1 MSTPEPTDEELR
13 AAMEEQLQS
22 LRVEDVLLQTTVTL
36 VNLAARRLGLAA
48 GPEEKDIEQARL
60 AIEGARGLVPLMPP
74 EPSAQIREAL
84 SQLQMAYAQEVQA
97 GGGGSGA
104 PPAPGP
110 PPAPGEPP
118 APGDP
123 AAAPPGAPPPPGTA
137 ASEATGGGGTAPP
150 PSPPPAPGESPE
162 AARRRAEEEVERAL
176 ARSKIWTP
184 RGA

>member
-97 GGGGSGA
+97 GGGDSGA
-104 PPAPGP
+104 PA
-110 PPAPGEPP
+110 APGEPP

-123 AAAPPGAPPPPGTA
+123 AAAPLGAPPPSGTA
-137 ASEATGGGGTAPP
+137 ASEAPGGGGTPPP

-162 AARRRAEEEVERAL
+162 AARRRAEEEAERAL